1 MVPLVMVVQSGGF
14 FVRGNDSVVRPQQV
28 KQLFIEI
35 DKQGRENIRM
45 DEYLPYFVLNDER
58 LKYQDLMNLMID

>member
-1 MVPLVMVVQSGGF
+1 
-14 FVRGNDSVVRPQQV
+14 
-28 KQLFIEI
+28 
-35 DKQGRENIRM
+35 M